1 MIFAKKTQKN
11 RPNWTI
17 FPFLSAVLCALFLIY
32 QMNT

>member
-17 FPFLSAVLCALFLIY
+17 FPFLNTDLLFLIY